1 MRATETNLD
10 LLALC
15 GRPGFQTG
23 WQKITSIEAKT
34 MSEAENKIKMYG
46 TNWCY
51 GSRQAR
57 KLLDTNEIAY
67 DYIDIDLDMDARSYV
82 EQVNN
87 GYRSV
92 PTLIFPDGSM
102 LVEPSSSELRLK
114 LGLS

>member
-1 MRATETNLD
+1 
-10 LLALC
+10 
-15 GRPGFQTG
+15 
-23 WQKITSIEAKT
+23 
-34 MSEAENKIKMYG
+34 MSEAETKIKMYG

-57 KLLDTNEIAY
+57 KLLDSTGIAY
-67 DYIDIDLDMDARSYV
+67 EYIDIDLDMEARSYV

-92 PTLIFPDGSM
+92 PTMVFPDGSI
-102 LVEPSSSELRLK
+102 LVEPSTSELRLK